1 MILLLDATVRNTIA
15 NYVETLISVYIVI
28 LFLYLLINL
37 VLAFGARAPYS
48 RTFDA
53 VMGFLRDVSEPYL
66 RIFRRFIPS
75 IGMFDLS
82 PMIAIFVAIIVRE
95 LLGSLIR
102 G

>member
-1 MILLLDATVRNTIA
+1 MILLVDATVRNTIA

-48 RTFDA
+48 RAFDA

-66 RIFRRFIPS
+66 RVFRRFIPS

-82 PMIAIFVAIIVRE
+82 PMIAIFVAIIARE